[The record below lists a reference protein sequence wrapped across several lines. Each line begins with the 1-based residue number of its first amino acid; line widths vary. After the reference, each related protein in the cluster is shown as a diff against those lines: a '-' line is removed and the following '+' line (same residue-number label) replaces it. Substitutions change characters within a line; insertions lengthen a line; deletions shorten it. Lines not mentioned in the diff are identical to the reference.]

1 MMSDKGMNI
10 RKLEQ
15 SIRKAAMQRL
25 LMVLLIAVF
34 VGFLIAMGLLYV
46 LLYPQQ
52 TKYYSTSMNGQTQEL
67 TPLSMPNQSDKTII
81 AWASQ
86 AAIAA
91 YNYNFFDAEASIE
104 GIRKYFTDD
113 GWSQFISAIQE
124 SNILKEVRAKRIIVS
139 AVATSTPVILQKGVL
154 NGRFSWRVQVPI
166 LITYAASGS
175 APSAPIYPVT
185 MLINRISTLE
195 SPQGIGISQF
205 TVGSNLLERGT

>member
-1 MMSDKGMNI
+1 MMSDMSMNI
-10 RKLEQ
+10 QQLEK
-15 SIRKAAMQRL
+15 SIRKSAMQRL
-25 LMVLLIAVF
+25 LMILLIAVF
-34 VGFLIAMGLLYV
+34 LGFLIALGLLYMMM
-46 LLYPQQ
+46 YPQQ
-52 TKYYSTSMNGQTQEL
+52 AEYYSTSTNGQTQEL

-81 AWASQ
+81 AWANQ

-91 YNYNFFDAEASIE
+91 YNYNFFNAEESIE
-104 GIRKYFTDD
+104 EIRKYFTDE

-139 AVATSTPVILQKGVL
+139 AVATSTPVILQKGEL

-175 APSAPIYPVT
+175 APTAPIYPVT

-205 TVGSNLLERGT
+205 TVGSNLLEQGR